1 MKCSAGGRATGSEGN
16 PSLQSAIWEG
26 EVRAFLIAMAI
37 VLGGCAAQRLNVSMY
52 ARTDGAPV
60 DAAKQQAALAHCKG
74 EAVRAP
80 LDPQGVDWGRKE
92 KIIIDACMARSGYIQ
107 AQQ

>member
-1 MKCSAGGRATGSEGN
+1 MR
-16 PSLQSAIWEG
+16 LWEG
-26 EVRAFLIAMAI
+26 VVRAFLIAMA
-37 VLGGCAAQRLNVSMY
+37 LALAGCAAQRLNVSMY
-52 ARTDGAPV
+52 TPTDGAPV

-74 EAVRAP
+74 EAVSAP

-92 KIIIDACMARSGYIQ
+92 KIIVDACMARNGYIQ

>member
-1 MKCSAGGRATGSEGN
+1 MRH
-16 PSLQSAIWEG
+16 WEG
-26 EVRAFLIAMAI
+26 DVRAFLIAMGVAI
-37 VLGGCAAQRLNVSMY
+37 VLGGCAAQRLNASMY
-52 ARTDGAPV
+52 TRTDGTPV
-60 DAAKQQAALAHCKG
+60 DAAKQQAALARCRS

-92 KIIIDACMARSGYIQ
+92 KIIIDACMARNGYIQ

>member
-1 MKCSAGGRATGSEGN
+1 
-16 PSLQSAIWEG
+16 
-26 EVRAFLIAMAI
+26 VRALTIAMAMAI
-37 VLGGCAAQRLNVSMY
+37 VLGGCAAQRLNASMY
-52 ARTDGAPV
+52 TRIDGVPV
-60 DAAKQQAALAHCKG
+60 DAAKQQAALTQCRG

>member
-1 MKCSAGGRATGSEGN
+1 MRALT
-16 PSLQSAIWEG
+16 
-26 EVRAFLIAMAI
+26 IAMAI
-37 VLGGCAAQRLNVSMY
+37 VLGGCAAQRLNASMY
-52 ARTDGAPV
+52 TRIDGVPV
-60 DAAKQQAALAHCKG
+60 DAAKQQAALVQCRG

>member
-1 MKCSAGGRATGSEGN
+1 
-16 PSLQSAIWEG
+16 
-26 EVRAFLIAMAI
+26 MAL
-37 VLGGCAAQRLNVSMY
+37 VLAGCAAQRLNASIY
-52 ARTDGAPV
+52 TRTDGVPV
-60 DAAKQQAALAHCKG
+60 DAAKQQAALAQCKG

-92 KIIIDACMARSGYIQ
+92 KIIIDACMARNGYIQ